1 MPLSGTCLKLGMLI
15 ARQHGH
21 AMSSLADG
29 FADAFA
35 IAFAIA
41 FAPLLDADC
50 ASPKPHFPKP

>member
-21 AMSSLADG
+21 TMSSLADG

-35 IAFAIA
+35 IAFA
-41 FAPLLDADC
+41 PLLDADC
-50 ASPKPHFPKP
+50 ASPEP